1 MATVLAYLS
10 LLKVAH
16 FIVDVRGCHNK
27 SIWNFDGGQE
37 WTDKEQSLVLD
48 LVKPDY
54 IKRVSCLGGE
64 PMLPQ
69 NLQALSSLLFKV
81 KRQKPSIKT
90 WLWSGYTWEQLQQ
103 KYSKN
108 QDFQTI
114 LQNLDYLIDGPFIQ
128 EQKDLTLKWRGSA
141 NQRVIDVPQTL
152 RQNKLVILDVD
163 D

>member
-1 MATVLAYLS
+1 
-10 LLKVAH
+10 
-16 FIVDVRGCHNK
+16 
-27 SIWNFDGGQE
+27 
-37 WTDKEQSLVLD
+37 
-48 LVKPDY
+48 
-54 IKRVSCLGGE
+54 
-64 PMLPQ
+64 MLPQ
-69 NLQALSSLLFKV
+69 NFQALSSLLSEV
-81 KRQKPSIKT
+81 KKQKPSIKT

-108 QDFQTI
+108 QDFQII

-152 RQNKLVILDVD
+152 RQNKLVVLDGD